1 MIQHFHYPTAPSLFD
16 VIGEL
21 FEKIILPAILL
32 EVSLAQTNAG

>member
-1 MIQHFHYPTAPSLFD
+1 

-32 EVSLAQTNAG
+32 EVSLAQTNAGWEVRV